1 VEIGIVGGT
10 GPEGRGLALR
20 LARAGARVRLGS
32 RSLDRARDAVD
43 QLRKQH
49 AAAGIEPADNAAAF
63 AAPDFVLLTIPFTG
77 ADETIRAHAGS
88 IVPGCLVVDVVVPIR
103 FEKGA
108 PPRLVDVPEGSAAEH
123 VRALLP
129 SHVPLAAAFKT
140 IPASLLGEPD
150 RPLDC
155 DELVC
160 GDSEESR
167 KRAMALVGRLPGLR
181 AIDAGGLEAA
191 RAIERMTLLAVTLN
205 KRYRSH
211 DARFR
216 VVGIEP

>member
-1 VEIGIVGGT
+1 MEIGVVGGS

-20 LARAGARVRLGS
+20 LARAGFRVRLGS
-32 RSLDRARDAVD
+32 RSAGRARAAVEE
-43 QLRKQH
+43 LRTR
-49 AAAGIEPADNAAAF
+49 AADLAIEPAHNAEAVAA
-63 AAPDFVLLTIPFTG
+63 DVVLLAVPF
-77 ADETIRAHAGS
+77 ASVAETIRMHAAS
-88 IVPGCLVVDVVVPIR
+88 IRADSLVIDVTVPLR

-108 PPRLVDVPEGSAAEH
+108 PPRLIEVEAGSAAEH
-123 VRALLP
+123 VRSLLP
-129 SHVPLAAAFKT
+129 SRVPLAVAFKT
-140 IPASLLGEPD
+140 IPARLLSEID

-160 GDSEESR
+160 GDSEEAR
-167 KRAMALVGRLPGLR
+167 RRTIELLGRLPGLR
-181 AIDAGGLEAA
+181 GIDAGPLEAA

-216 VVGIEP
+216 VVGI

>member
-1 VEIGIVGGT
+1 MEIGIVGGT

-32 RSLDRARDAVD
+32 RSRDRARAAVD
-43 QLRKQH
+43 ELRKT
-49 AAAGIEPADNAAAF
+49 AADVRVEPADNADAF
-63 AAPDFVLLTIPFTG
+63 AAPDFVLLTIPFAG
-77 ADETIRAHAGS
+77 AAETIRAHAAAIAAGALVIDV
-88 IVPGCLVVDVVVPIR
+88 IVPVR

-108 PPRLVDVPEGSAAEH
+108 PPRLIDVPEGSAAEH

-129 SHVPLAAAFKT
+129 ARVPLAVAFKT
-140 IPASLLGEPD
+140 IPASLLGESD

-211 DARFR
+211 DARFKI
-216 VVGIEP
+216 VGIGQ